1 MVGDKIK
8 EKMQLIWDYL
18 RENCRE
24 IDLMLRN
31 YDVLANFA
39 AVLAP
44 IAGEED
50 EDDDDVGDAT
60 LLLP

>member
-1 MVGDKIK
+1 MK
-8 EKMQLIWDYL
+8 LIRGCL

-24 IDLMLRN
+24 IDLMLRH

-39 AVLAP
+39 AVFAP

-50 EDDDDVGDAT
+50 EDDDDVGDT
-60 LLLP
+60 TSFWP

>member
-1 MVGDKIK
+1 MK
-8 EKMQLIWDYL
+8 LIWGCL

-50 EDDDDVGDAT
+50 DDDVGDAT
-60 LLLP
+60 LLYLFIHES

>member
-1 MVGDKIK
+1 MK
-8 EKMQLIWDYL
+8 LIRGCL

-31 YDVLANFA
+31 YDVLANDV

-60 LLLP
+60 LLWP